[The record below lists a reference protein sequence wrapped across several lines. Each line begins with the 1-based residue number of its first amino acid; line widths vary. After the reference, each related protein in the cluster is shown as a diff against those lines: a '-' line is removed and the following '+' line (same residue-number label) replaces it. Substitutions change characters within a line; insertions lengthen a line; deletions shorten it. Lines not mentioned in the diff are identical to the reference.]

1 MVEKAKKNENNR
13 FHRKKEQ
20 WLKVES
26 VSKIPKNF
34 NIWGFPPPWF
44 FLKIGKREARL
55 PQKLWSRL
63 ERLAS
68 SQDRHII

>member
-34 NIWGFPPPWF
+34 NIWGFPPPMVF
-44 FLKIGKREARL
+44 FKDREARSAFTAKAL
-55 PQKLWSRL
+55 EPTGAFGKFSR
-63 ERLAS
+63 
-68 SQDRHII
+68 